1 MGYLYCVCITRQ
13 TYFNFFTCFFKV
25 RPEVSVSGASNLIRE
40 GDIVT
45 LTCKI
50 IQGRPKPQITWL
62 KNNLSQGHNTS
73 LSFNKITKEDAGLYT
88 CKANNSGGIST
99 ENIYISVQGKFSA
112 LKLHFKSFSC
122 VTCGRMDQ
130 GLIAVG
136 LNAGQD
142 LLCCLLGKEIPPSS
156 RRVFLLKSL
165 SFFNINFKISN
176 CISILHI
183 CTAG

>member
-1 MGYLYCVCITRQ
+1 MGYLYCVCITRP

-40 GDIVT
+40 GDTVT

-122 VTCGRMDQ
+122 VTCGRMDR

-142 LLCCLLGKEIPPSS
+142 LLCCLLE
-156 RRVFLLKSL
+156 
-165 SFFNINFKISN
+165 
-176 CISILHI
+176 
-183 CTAG
+183 